1 MENTYGAK
9 KQKISTNFYFLN
21 IPHIRGILE
30 KKYKMV
36 FDTHI
41 GGGKPQPKVED
52 DDDEPSVDDYMRM
65 KAENKDLK
73 QQIFQLTEALNK
85 LQTVEVVPQNMFL
98 EQEKKPRKK
107 ATIVNEEVEAEDIV
121 VDETVENIDDAIAN
135 LCIFSKK

>member
-1 MENTYGAK
+1 M
-9 KQKISTNFYFLN
+9 
-21 IPHIRGILE
+21 
-30 KKYKMV
+30 
-36 FDTHI
+36 TH
-41 GGGKPQPKVED
+41 KVEE

-73 QQIFQLTEALNK
+73 QQILQLTEALNN
-85 LQTVEVVPQNMFL
+85 LQIVEEVSQNMFL

-107 ATIVNEEVEAEDIV
+107 VTVVNEVEVEDIV